1 MTFHIRLQNSERAF
15 TAQAGETVLEAALR
29 AGMVLPYGCRNGS
42 CGTCKGRLIS
52 GTVHYREA
60 SLGGITPDEQN
71 AGFAL
76 YCKALPRSDLVIT
89 ARSVESGFPPIRRLP
104 CRVAALE
111 KCSDSIL
118 RLFLKLPATE
128 RLDFRPGQHIDV
140 LLAHGERRSYSLAN
154 APHLQEHIELHVRHY
169 PGGHFSEYAFSGM
182 KEKSLLRIEGPLG
195 TFTLR
200 EGTAR
205 PIIMVAGGT
214 GFAPIKS
221 IIEYMLHRQI
231 ERKVILYW
239 GARRQED
246 LYLHDLARQWA
257 DDHAYIRYIPVLSD
271 QKSGTGRAQRT
282 GLVHEAVLEDFSDL
296 DGYEVY
302 TCGPPPMVHAVRD
315 TFVRY
320 GLSPEL
326 IYSDSFETAPAQD
339 ASRDD

>member
-1 MTFHIRLQNSERAF
+1 MTFHIRLQNSERVF
-15 TAQAGETVLEAALR
+15 TAKAGETVLEAALR
-29 AGMVLPYGCRNGS
+29 AGVILPYGCRNGA
-42 CGTCKGRLIS
+42 CGTCKGSLIS
-52 GTVHYREA
+52 GTVQYREA
-60 SLGGITPDEQN
+60 SLAGITAQEQG

-76 YCKALPRSDLVIT
+76 YCRALPRSDLVIA

-111 KCSDSIL
+111 KCSASIL
-118 RLFLKLPATE
+118 RLFLQLPATE

-169 PGGHFSEYAFSGM
+169 PGGHFSDYAFSGM

-200 EGTAR
+200 EGSKR
-205 PIIMVAGGT
+205 PMIMVAGGT

-221 IIEYMLHRQI
+221 IIEYMLQRQLDR
-231 ERKVILYW
+231 EVMLYW
-239 GARRQED
+239 GARQQED

-257 DDHAYIRYIPVLSD
+257 ADHGRIRYIPVLSE
-271 QKSGTGRAQRT
+271 QKTGTARGFRT
-282 GLVHEAVLEDFSDL
+282 GLVHEAVLEDFSNL

-315 TFVRY
+315 TFVQC
-320 GLSPEL
+320 GLSPEF

-339 ASRDD
+339 GSRDD